1 MFVERRHYSHDIFEE
16 TPDYRCIVVGCLRLT
31 FVYSMLDEKRAEREA
46 EEERRKEEQSAVD
59 VEALFAHDLEQDA
72 SWYIKS
78 TFS

>member
-1 MFVERRHYSHDIFEE
+1 MKKTILLIASI
-16 TPDYRCIVVGCLRLT
+16 CIVT
-31 FVYSMLDEKRAEREA
+31 FAFAQNERYLHGMQKAFIVLQEA
-46 EEERRKEEQSAVD
+46 DSAVD